1 MDYLGTPGNDTINQD
16 LQGIAPGTAIY
27 GLAGNDTITVSSTQA
42 IGGPG
47 NDTIIVTGPWGI
59 AAYWGSPGPV
69 TADLQAGT
77 AQDGYGTLD
86 TLVNVHVV
94 HGSGNAD
101 TLLGSAGADSFYGGS
116 GNDVIDGR
124 GGFDTVDFFFSPSTR
139 FTISYNEATGDVTV
153 KNTDPADGNF
163 GTKTLRNIEQIR
175 FSGAGSDN
183 ITILV
188 SSLKPSGFSVIKGAV
203 IDNADAGAG
212 GRFAVTD
219 LNGDGQLD
227 LVLVHT
233 PDSAFSTTAIGQA
246 PVQYFIHQ
254 SDGSYQLA
262 PGAMSGGLLVT
273 NFSAIAAADFNHD
286 GKGDVA
292 IAAGGQDPYVNGAP
306 VGPWPGE
313 RSYVLMSGAG
323 TNDSSVSIPGV
334 PSLFA
339 HNIAVGDVNGDGF
352 ADVYI
357 DSIWGWPAG
366 ASYFL
371 INNGHGGFTVDRS
384 GLPASITNPVA
395 QVSQY
400 ASNGQPL
407 VQSQNLYTSCALFDA
422 NGDGAL
428 DLAVLPMGGTDVGK
442 VFLNDGAGHF
452 SDSRKIL
459 LPPGPFGAG
468 SQTWV
473 SFNPFQLN
481 TSGSIY
487 LGTVALD
494 VNGDGRQDLISI
506 VTGDREN
513 QGTFQY
519 YRDAA
524 VQILVNTGNGFVDE
538 SSQRTNF
545 SHVTG
550 INYSHYDV
558 IKAVDIND
566 DGFTDIVLYRSE
578 GNPDGAAATRILLN
592 DGHGV
597 FNEAPCPVGVPG
609 GLFMAIDPAQ
619 GQYAVVHLESL
630 GLNPATGFSH
640 YSEAV
645 SAVQFD
651 WSQGRDLFTGALIA
665 HPEALQSDVP
675 GRWIHGTN
683 GNNTITLST
692 GNEQAFGYA
701 GNDTIFGGAGN
712 DVIDGGAGID
722 TAVYAATRADSQVT
736 KTATGFTVK
745 SSADGT
751 DTLTGIERLSFSDV
765 KVAYDIGGNAGT
777 AAKVLG
783 AVFGASSI
791 NNPSYVGIGLSL
803 LDGGMSSI
811 DLMQLALNA
820 RLGAGASHVDIV
832 KLLYTNVVGSAP
844 PPGDQAYYVGLLDTR
859 QLSEAS
865 LGVLAADTPLNQ
877 ANIGLVGLAA
887 TGIQFS

>member
-1 MDYLGTPGNDTINQD
+1 MDYLGTSGDDAIDQD
-16 LQGIAPGTAIY
+16 HLGIAPGTPIY
-27 GLAGNDTITVSSTQA
+27 GLAGNDTIVVSSTNA
-42 IGGPG
+42 IGGAG
-47 NDTIIVTGPWGI
+47 NDTIIATGPFAT

-69 TADLQAGT
+69 TVDLQAGT
-77 AQDGYGTLD
+77 AQDGYGTVD

-94 HGSGNAD
+94 HGSANAD
-101 TLLGSAGADSFYGGS
+101 TLLGSAAADSFHGGS
-116 GNDVIDGR
+116 GNDLIDGR
-124 GGFDTVDFFFSPSTR
+124 GGSDTVEFFFSPSTK
-139 FTISYNEATGDVTV
+139 FAISYDEATGDVTV
-153 KNTDPADGNF
+153 RNTDPGDGNF

-183 ITILV
+183 VTILV
-188 SSLKPSGFSVIKGAV
+188 SSLKPSGFSFIQGAA

-212 GRFAVTD
+212 GHFAVTD
-219 LNGDGQLD
+219 LNGDGSLD
-227 LVLVHT
+227 LVAVHT
-233 PDSAFSTTAIGQA
+233 PDSAFSTTATGHA

-262 PGAMSGGLLVT
+262 AGAMTAGLMVT

-292 IAAGGQDPYVNGAP
+292 IAAAGQDPYANGAP

-313 RSYVLMSGAG
+313 PSYVLMSGAG

-339 HNIAVGDVNGDGF
+339 HNIAVGDVNNDGF

-357 DSIWGWPAG
+357 DSIWGWPSG

-371 INNGHGGFTVDRS
+371 INDGHGGFTVDRS
-384 GLPASITNPVA
+384 RLPALITNPVA

-400 ASNGQPL
+400 SSDGQPL

-422 NGDGAL
+422 NGDGFV
-428 DLAVLPMGGTDVGK
+428 DLAVMPMGGTDAGK
-442 VFLNDGAGHF
+442 VFLNDGSGHF
-452 SDSRKIL
+452 SDARKLL

-473 SFNPFQLN
+473 SFNPVQIN

-487 LGTVALD
+487 LGTEALD
-494 VNGDGRQDLISI
+494 VNGDGRQDLVSI

-513 QGTFQY
+513 QSTFQY

-550 INYSHYDV
+550 LNFTHYDV

-566 DGFTDIVLYRSE
+566 DGFNDILLYRSE

-597 FNEAPCPVGVPG
+597 FNEAPYPVGVPA
-609 GLFMAIDPAQ
+609 GLFLAIDPAQ
-619 GQYAVVHLESL
+619 GQYAVVHLENL
-630 GLNPATGFSH
+630 GFAATGFVH
-640 YSEAV
+640 YSESV

-651 WSQGRDLFTGALIA
+651 WSSGRDFFTGALVA
-665 HPEALQSDVP
+665 HPDNLQSDLP

-692 GNEQAFGYA
+692 GNEDAFGYA

-712 DVIDGGAGID
+712 DVIEGGAGID
-722 TAVYAATRADSQVT
+722 TAVYAATRAGSQVT
-736 KTATGFTVK
+736 RTATGLTVH
-745 SSADGT
+745 SAADGT
-751 DTLTGIERLSFSDV
+751 DSLTETERLSFSDA
-765 KVAYDIGGNAGT
+765 KVAYDISGNAGT
-777 AAKVLG
+777 VARILG
-783 AVFGASSI
+783 AVFGPDSVH
-791 NNPSYVGIGLSL
+791 NGTYVGIGLSL
-803 LDGGMSSI
+803 ADGGMSEV
-811 DLMQLALNA
+811 DLVQLALNA
-820 RLGAGASHVDIV
+820 RLGAGASHVDV
-832 KLLYTNVVGSAP
+832 VNLLYTNVVGSAP
-844 PPGDQAYYVGLLDTR
+844 PPGDQAYYAGLLDS
-859 QLSEAS
+859 QQFSEGA
-865 LGVLAADTPLNQ
+865 LGAMAADTTLNQ
-877 ANIGLVGLAA
+877 VNIGLAGLAA
-887 TGIQFS
+887 TGLLFA

>member
-1 MDYLGTPGNDTINQD
+1 M
-16 LQGIAPGTAIY
+16 
-27 GLAGNDTITVSSTQA
+27 TV
-42 IGGPG
+42 
-47 NDTIIVTGPWGI
+47 
-59 AAYWGSPGPV
+59 
-69 TADLQAGT
+69 DLQAGT
-77 AQDGYGTLD
+77 AQDGYGTVD

-101 TLLGSAGADSFYGGS
+101 TLLGGAGADSFYGGS

-124 GGFDTVDFFFSPSTR
+124 GGSDTVEFFFSPSTK
-139 FTISYNEATGDVTV
+139 FTITYNEATDDVTV
-153 KNTDPADGNF
+153 QNTDRNDGNF
-163 GTKTLRNIEQIR
+163 GTKTLRNIEQVR

-183 ITILV
+183 VTILV
-188 SSLKPSGFSVIKGAV
+188 SSLKPSGFSVIEGTA

-219 LNGDGQLD
+219 LNSDGQLD

-233 PDSAFSTTAIGQA
+233 PDSAFSTTVTGYA

-262 PGAMSGGLLVT
+262 PSAMSAGLLVT

-292 IAAGGQDPYVNGAP
+292 IAAGGQDPYANGAP

-313 RSYVLMSGAG
+313 PSYVLMSVGG
-323 TNDSSVSIPGV
+323 TNYSSVSIPGV

-357 DSIWGWPAG
+357 DSIWSWPAG

-400 ASNGQPL
+400 SGNGQPL
-407 VQSQNLYTSCALFDA
+407 VQSEDLYTSCALFDA
-422 NGDGAL
+422 NGDGFV
-428 DLAVLPMGGTDVGK
+428 DLAVLPIGGTDVGK

-452 SDSRKIL
+452 SDARKIL

-473 SFNPFQLN
+473 SFNPVQIN

-487 LGTVALD
+487 LGAVALD
-494 VNGDGRQDLISI
+494 VNGDGRQDLVSI

-513 QGTFQY
+513 QSTFQY

-550 INYSHYDV
+550 LNFTHYDV
-558 IKAVDIND
+558 INAVDIND

-578 GNPDGAAATRILLN
+578 GNADGAAATRILLN
-592 DGHGV
+592 DGHGI
-597 FNEAPCPVGVPG
+597 FNEAPYPVGVPG
-609 GLFMAIDPAQ
+609 GLFMAIDPTQ
-619 GQYAVVHLESL
+619 GQYAVVHLENL
-630 GLNPATGFSH
+630 GFASTGFVH
-640 YSEAV
+640 YSESV

-651 WSQGRDLFTGALIA
+651 WSQGRDFFTGALIA
-665 HPEALQSDVP
+665 HPENLQSDLP
-675 GRWIHGTN
+675 GRWIHGAN

-692 GNEQAFGYA
+692 GNEEAFGYA

-712 DVIDGGAGID
+712 DMIDGGAGID
-722 TAVYAATRADSQVT
+722 TAVYAETRANSQVT
-736 KTATGFTVK
+736 KTATGFTVT

-765 KVAYDIGGNAGT
+765 KVAYDISDNAGT
-777 AAKVLG
+777 VANILG
-783 AVFGASSI
+783 AVFGAPSI
-791 NNPSYVGIGLSL
+791 NNQGYVGIGLSL
-803 LDGGMSSI
+803 LDGGMSYT

-820 RLGAGASHVDIV
+820 RLGVGASHVDIV
-832 KLLYTNVVGSAP
+832 NLLYTNVVGSAP
-844 PPGDQAYYVGLLDTR
+844 PAGDQAYYVGLLDSH
-859 QLSEAS
+859 QLSEAA
-865 LGVLAADTPLNQ
+865 LGVLAADTTLNQ
-877 ANIGLVGLAA
+877 ANIGLVGLAN
-887 TGIQFS
+887 TGIAFV